1 MKYEYYDKYI
11 NKKTTGRMDATPLF
25 GDPIVFWNL
34 LKDLIKPFKKNKI
47 QKIVGL
53 DALGFIIWGAL
64 SQKEK
69 VGFVPI
75 RKWGKLPGVPSTL
88 LKNSFTD
95 YTKTVKSFE
104 INKSAIKKGDKVLL
118 VDERI
123 ETGSQIKS
131 AIILVEK
138 LGGKI
143 IGITTICADKNKQT
157 KILFDKY
164 NLKAIKIHDITN
176 E

>member
-1 MKYEYYDKYI
+1 MKYEYYEKYI

-34 LKDLIKPFKKNKI
+34 LKDLIKPFKKIKINKI
-47 QKIVGL
+47 AGL
-53 DALGFIIWGAL
+53 DALGFIIGWAL
-64 SQKEK
+64 AQKEK
-69 VGFVPI
+69 VGFIPI
-75 RKWGKLPGVPSTL
+75 RKWGKLPGIPSTL
-88 LKNSFTD
+88 LKTSFTD

-118 VDERI
+118 VDEWI

-138 LGGKI
+138 LGGKV
-143 IGITTICADKNKQT
+143 IGIATICADKSKQT
-157 KILFDKY
+157 KILFDTY
-164 NLKAIKIHDITN
+164 NLKAIKINNIL
-176 E
+176 